1 MSGKGECDILL
12 VWHRKFRLSRA
23 LYSRYSWQLGL
34 KYLIG
39 GRCLLWCEVNES
51 IIIYRSLLWRLF
63 YKYITFLLLPF
74 PAVWCQSLLTLILF
88 LHFSCKSGSSENIN
102 TNWKPAEGSI
112 SNTKTKHK
120 SISARAGSATAKPP
134 LNKEKPPREPSVL
147 PSPHLSDI
155 NYEFLHNQ
163 SHRIYMHIYR

>member
-34 KYLIG
+34 NYLIG
-39 GRCLLWCEVNES
+39 GEMFVVVRSEWKYYHISFSPVKAILQ
-51 IIIYRSLLWRLF
+51 IYYLSLV
-63 YKYITFLLLPF
+63 TF